1 LELEEVV
8 RLIRKVVTVPRYS
21 LVGVTKSNY
30 VVFGSTVE
38 GVYKLYKVDPASG
51 EISKLVDQ
59 PVYMIAR
66 TSRTSDT
73 VLYTVDVS
81 RGYEK
86 VVVYGVD
93 AKSGES
99 RVLSDGVEPHRIVG
113 LGYDGFRIAWSGSF
127 GPKAYICMST
137 VSSGVAEVV
146 AEVKGREHVSD
157 VSEKYIVGSGHLR
170 DNPFSTELFVL
181 DIQTR
186 QMKVFTPREGS
197 INRDP
202 KIFGTKILFES
213 NYEDLDTFK
222 LYVYDVETQEVQ
234 RLKTRYDHMDKYGPV
249 EFVDFGWTDDGR
261 VWAIGKKKGNSKLF
275 IDGAEVKTPEGMVL
289 SAEVSG
295 SYAYIT
301 HTSIKEPPRV
311 FRVNLETSEYQLV
324 AGAEPP
330 SEVLESLEEVLF
342 AEVESEGGI
351 KVPTYVLVSSKSPK
365 PGPTIVYPHGGP
377 WAEVSNSWSPMLALL
392 VALGYHVVAPNF
404 RGSTGYGEKFRRLDL
419 GDPGGGDL
427 ADVANA
433 ATWSIA
439 AGIADSRKL
448 AVFGY
453 SYGGY
458 LSFMAMVKYP
468 DLWRCGVAGAGVTDW
483 VEDYELADAFFK
495 RYDEILFAGKKELF
509 LERSPITYID
519 NIRSPL
525 CIIHPQN
532 DSRCP
537 LRPIMKFAYKLM
549 ELGKTFE
556 LHVIPDIG
564 HAISLDTKAMEKY
577 LLYSITFLRTC
588 LSD

>member
-1 LELEEVV
+1 MELEEVV

-202 KIFGTKILFES
+202 
-213 NYEDLDTFK
+213 
-222 LYVYDVETQEVQ
+222 
-234 RLKTRYDHMDKYGPV
+234 
-249 EFVDFGWTDDGR
+249 
-261 VWAIGKKKGNSKLF
+261 
-275 IDGAEVKTPEGMVL
+275 
-289 SAEVSG
+289 
-295 SYAYIT
+295 
-301 HTSIKEPPRV
+301 
-311 FRVNLETSEYQLV
+311 
-324 AGAEPP
+324 
-330 SEVLESLEEVLF
+330 
-342 AEVESEGGI
+342 
-351 KVPTYVLVSSKSPK
+351 
-365 PGPTIVYPHGGP
+365 
-377 WAEVSNSWSPMLALL
+377 
-392 VALGYHVVAPNF
+392 
-404 RGSTGYGEKFRRLDL
+404 
-419 GDPGGGDL
+419 
-427 ADVANA
+427 
-433 ATWSIA
+433 
-439 AGIADSRKL
+439 
-448 AVFGY
+448 
-453 SYGGY
+453 
-458 LSFMAMVKYP
+458 
-468 DLWRCGVAGAGVTDW
+468 
-483 VEDYELADAFFK
+483 
-495 RYDEILFAGKKELF
+495 
-509 LERSPITYID
+509 
-519 NIRSPL
+519 
-525 CIIHPQN
+525 
-532 DSRCP
+532 
-537 LRPIMKFAYKLM
+537 
-549 ELGKTFE
+549 
-556 LHVIPDIG
+556 
-564 HAISLDTKAMEKY
+564 
-577 LLYSITFLRTC
+577 
-588 LSD
+588 